1 MTAQKDCHQALSKGD
16 CDLQQAA
23 INAEVEAAAAAV
35 EAELDAQEW
44 NMQEIE
50 RIQEEQASACRR
62 FVTSVTYLRSLN
74 DQRIAS
80 SAPGVCVSMP
90 CNVWQCSCK
99 LCHSANS
106 ASAICGKT

>member
-1 MTAQKDCHQALSKGD
+1 M
-16 CDLQQAA
+16 QQAA

-62 FVTSVTYLRSLN
+62 FATSATNLRSLL
-74 DQRIAS
+74 DQRFAS
-80 SAPGVCVSMP
+80 SAPGVSVSMP
-90 CNVWQCSCK
+90 CEIWQCSCK
-99 LCHSANS
+99 F
-106 ASAICGKT
+106 AIRLIQHQQSVARHGALN